1 MGRGWIFVFYDVPN
15 SPSKIRVKLWREFKG
30 MGAIYPP
37 YSVCI
42 LPDNSRVRRKL
53 ENIRRDIE
61 KHGTAV
67 IFRARGERDVDE
79 ANVLKMFD
87 EERRGEL
94 DEILEE
100 CEEFM
105 KEIQH
110 NIECGNVTAEEVEEL
125 EESLE
130 GLNRWYK
137 KVISRGVE
145 VSSDSKVEE
154 SLRKCSEMLNSF
166 AEMAQKRQDEEWRKR
181 QQLESESN
189 AT

>member
-1 MGRGWIFVFYDVPN
+1 MRRRWIFVFYDVPN

-42 LPDNSRVRRKL
+42 LPDNSKVRRKL

-67 IFRARGERDVDE
+67 IFTARGKRDEDE

-87 EERRGEL
+87 EERRKEF

-105 KEIQH
+105 EEIQH
-110 NIECGNVTAEEVEEL
+110 NIENGNVTDEEVEEL

-145 VSSDSKVEE
+145 ASSDSKVEE
-154 SLRKCSEMLNSF
+154 SLRKCRERLNSF
-166 AEMAQKRQDEEWRKR
+166 TEIVQKRQNEELRKR
-181 QQLESESN
+181 QQLKSESN